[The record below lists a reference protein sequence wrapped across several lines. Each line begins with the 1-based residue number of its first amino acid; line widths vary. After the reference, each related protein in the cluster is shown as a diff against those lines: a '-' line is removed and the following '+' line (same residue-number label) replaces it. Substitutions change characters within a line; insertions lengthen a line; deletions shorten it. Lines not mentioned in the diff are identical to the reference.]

1 MQTIQL
7 RYYIWLS
14 YHQNTVFYIVIH
26 LLLCS
31 FNRLQK
37 IMLKL
42 WISMNLPLFT
52 SSPNIICTMG
62 RIYYEF
68 KQFVLYSALDII
80 TGKYMTIQGSSP
92 LVFFSRQI
100 IYLWLSLFA
109 LHSCLWF
116 KLATCIYFQEVC
128 VYCLH
133 TSWDSDISKYLGM
146 LGRSVAKKHTLGCF
160 RKYISTARLFFSSI
174 SFSSLFIFLVYF
186 LNNLV

>member
-26 LLLCS
+26 LLLRS

-80 TGKYMTIQGSSP
+80 TGKYMTIQGSST
-92 LVFFSRQI
+92 LVFFP
-100 IYLWLSLFA
+100 
-109 LHSCLWF
+109 
-116 KLATCIYFQEVC
+116 
-128 VYCLH
+128 
-133 TSWDSDISKYLGM
+133 
-146 LGRSVAKKHTLGCF
+146 GRSSIYGFLCLLFTLVFDLNLQHVYIF
-160 RKYISTARLFFSSI
+160 RKCVSTVCIQAGTVTFPNTLEC
-174 SFSSLFIFLVYF
+174 
-186 LNNLV
+186 